1 MLNYDSNLGTMQVE
15 FDISWNYSWR
25 LSAAPANW
33 DAMWVFVKF
42 RRNGGDWSHASLMNT
57 GHTAAAGATIDTG
70 LRDSGAAF
78 NIATNPG
85 VGVFI
90 YKSSAGFGS
99 NTFNNTRLVWNYAQ
113 DGVQVG
119 DSLIIQVHAIHMVYV
134 PQGSFSA
141 GDGSAIWSFAQGSAD
156 SDPWVISSEGA
167 ISVTNVSE
175 NGYYYP
181 GGGDAPGSEFSI
193 PADFPKGYRGFYVMR
208 HEITQEQWRNFF
220 NTLPTSG
227 SYRAN
232 RDITAESGKNSDE
245 LVRRNNLSWSGSG
258 DATLPDRGG
267 GANYCNV
274 PMNYF
279 GWADFAAYLDWAGLR
294 PMTELEFEKAA
305 RGTVA
310 PVGGEYAWGTTSGVN
325 ASGVTNDGLLTEV
338 PANIGSNVNWSGGVQ
353 GPLRVGSF
361 AALNYGGASRV
372 NSGGSYYGVLEL
384 SGNLRERVVTI
395 GNASGR
401 AFTGLHGDGKV
412 DTSGN
417 ANVTSWPASNTA
429 LGTGFRGGS
438 WNHSADRAQVSD
450 RNDAPTTDPTRSWH
464 FGGRGA
470 RH

>member
-1 MLNYDSNLGTMQVE
+1 
-15 FDISWNYSWR
+15 
-25 LSAAPANW
+25 
-33 DAMWVFVKF
+33 
-42 RRNGGDWSHASLMNT
+42 
-57 GHTAAAGATIDTG
+57 
-70 LRDSGAAF
+70 
-78 NIATNPG
+78 
-85 VGVFI
+85 
-90 YKSSAGFGS
+90 
-99 NTFNNTRLVWNYAQ
+99 
-113 DGVQVG
+113 
-119 DSLIIQVHAIHMVYV
+119 
-134 PQGSFSA
+134 
-141 GDGSAIWSFAQGSAD
+141 
-156 SDPWVISSEGA
+156 
-167 ISVTNVSE
+167 
-175 NGYYYP
+175 
-181 GGGDAPGSEFSI
+181 
-193 PADFPKGYRGFYVMR
+193 
-208 HEITQEQWRNFF
+208 
-220 NTLPTSG
+220 
-227 SYRAN
+227 
-232 RDITAESGKNSDE
+232 
-245 LVRRNNLSWSGSG
+245 
-258 DATLPDRGG
+258 
-267 GANYCNV
+267 
-274 PMNYF
+274 MNYF

-417 ANVTSWPASNTA
+417 ANVTNWPASNTA